1 MIMEVAVTA
10 RMAPS
15 EVRALSAAD
24 LDVLIDV
31 LRDRYGD

>member
-1 MIMEVAVTA
+1 MEVAVAA

-24 LDVLIDV
+24 LHVLIDV
-31 LRDRYGD
+31 LRDRYGN

>member
-1 MIMEVAVTA
+1 MEVAVSA

-24 LDVLIDV
+24 LDVLIEV
-31 LRDRYGD
+31 LKDRHGD